1 MRTLLFEHRGERF
14 GLDVARVV
22 EVLPAVRWR
31 ALAGLP
37 PFARG
42 VFERHGTLLPLV
54 DASILL
60 GGEPAVLRIGSR
72 IAIVP
77 LAEGDDAPLGGILL
91 ESTLGLEEIDFA
103 AAEAFAGTAGARGP
117 VARHAGGSVQLV
129 RPDRLLDRGQLAGIL
144 GEAP

>member
-14 GLDVARVV
+14 GLDVARLV

-31 ALAGLP
+31 ALGGLP
-37 PFARG
+37 AFAPGVFAR
-42 VFERHGTLLPLV
+42 HGKLLPLV

-60 GGEPAVLRIGSR
+60 GGEPTSLRVGSR
-72 IAIVP
+72 IAVVP
-77 LAEGDDAPLGGILL
+77 LAEGEGAPLGGILL

-103 AAEAFAGTAGARGP
+103 AADAFVGTAGARGP

-129 RPDRLLDRGQLAGIL
+129 RPDRLLDREQLARIL
-144 GEAP
+144 GEAA